1 MSVGSIDWKGPNWV
15 AQGSIEG
22 ASSTEQVIGITDI
35 ISEGPIAGLAK
46 GGGSIYLNND
56 SLFTDEETVFA
67 STVGLTAS
75 SVHTSGSQPNIV
87 INDFEKQSFNW
98 NPSPEELNTATRFIC
113 IHNFREFGDGVTSRS
128 YHTDS
133 TYSINSSSAA
143 VGGHQ
148 AWQQPAGFNIIIDGD
163 FLYFLPEL

>member
-1 MSVGSIDWKGPNWV
+1 MPSIDWKGPNWV

-75 SVHTSGSQPNIV
+75 SDHASGSGPNIV

-98 NPSPEELNTATRFIC
+98 SPSQDELNTLTRFIC
-113 IHNFREFGDGVTSRS
+113 IHNF
-128 YHTDS
+128 
-133 TYSINSSSAA
+133 
-143 VGGHQ
+143 
-148 AWQQPAGFNIIIDGD
+148 
-163 FLYFLPEL
+163 